1 MKERIKT
8 LGGIAVATVLALSAA
23 GAAQADKL
31 DDIIDSGELRCSV
44 TLDFPPIGYRDQNNE
59 PAGFDVEY
67 CKDMAKALGVEAVI
81 VDTPF
86 PDRIPAL
93 VSNRAD
99 ISIASAS
106 DTLERAKTVAFS
118 VPYIA
123 YTNKIVTRKDTGI
136 QAFDDLKGRK
146 VGGVSGTTPEQNFLE
161 HFKKW
166 GNAEGDY
173 VSYQSDADQ
182 YLALAQGK
190 IDAFVTASTTAATLV
205 NSGKYQDFVAAGEA
219 PFPVDICGIMVNR
232 HEYGFLNW
240 VNLFVN
246 RQVRSGRYQELYEE
260 YVGGEA
266 PKLAVSGVYY

>member
-1 MKERIKT
+1 MKKSLKT
-8 LGGIAVATVLALSAA
+8 AGGVAAAVFLLVSAM
-23 GAAQADKL
+23 GNAQADKL

-59 PAGFDVEY
+59 PAGFDVDY

-123 YTNKIVTRKDTGI
+123 YTNRVVTRTDTGI
-136 QAFDDLKGRK
+136 QSFEDLKGRK

-161 HFKKW
+161 HFKSW
-166 GNAEGDY
+166 GDSDGDY
-173 VSYQSDADQ
+173 ISYQSDADQ

-190 IDAFVTASTTAATLV
+190 IDAFVTASTTAATLM
-205 NSGKYQDFVAAGEA
+205 NSGKYENFAAVGEA

-246 RQVRSGRYQELYEE
+246 RQVRSGRYQELYEKH
-260 YVGGEA
+260 VGGDA
-266 PKLAVSGVYY
+266 PKLDVAGVYY